1 VRAIRMGRGIYDN
14 IRRAVRYILAVHVPI
29 TGLALLPLLLGG
41 PLVLAPLHV
50 VVLEL
55 IIDPACSIVFEHEP
69 PVADVMRR
77 PPRARGER
85 MVDLRL
91 LAASLAQGAVMFT
104 AVAAALAWAGHAGLP
119 TAQRGAL
126 AFTALVAGN
135 LGLIV
140 LYRGDGSLWRALAGG
155 SRAFWMVA
163 TGACVLLA
171 AVNWLPPVAAA
182 FGFAAPPPFAWLA
195 ALLAPLLLAAAMKAG
210 GAAFDRRTRARN

>member
-1 VRAIRMGRGIYDN
+1 N

-55 IIDPACSIVFEHEP
+55 IIDPACSIVFEREAP
-69 PVADVMRR
+69 AADVMRR

-91 LAASLAQGAVMFT
+91 LGASLAQGAVMFA
-104 AVAAALAWAGHAGLP
+104 AVAATLALAGHAGLP
-119 TAQRGAL
+119 AAQRGAL

-140 LYRGDGSLWRALAGG
+140 LYRGDGSLWRTLAGG
-155 SRAFWMVA
+155 NRAFWLVA
-163 TGACVLLA
+163 AGAFVLLA
-171 AVNWLPPVAAA
+171 AVNWVAPVAAA
-182 FGFAAPPPFAWLA
+182 FRFAAPPPLAWLG
-195 ALLAPLLLAAAMKAG
+195 ALLAPLLLAAAMKEG
-210 GAAFDRRTRARN
+210 GAAFIRRMRARR